1 MLDVVSVADARE
13 QFSDLMAKVAY
24 GGQRLIVERR
34 GRPLVAW
41 VSIEDLHRLQ
51 ELETAVDRQSD
62 VRRDAL
68 AAARAARQRIQIEK
82 NGVPLPD
89 AAEVIA
95 ALRKERTDDISG
107 VR

>member
-1 MLDVVSVADARE
+1 MLDAVSVADARE

-51 ELETAVDRQSD
+51 ELEIVVDRQSD
-62 VRRDAL
+62 VRRQAL
-68 AAARAARQRIQIEK
+68 TAARAARQRIQIERD
-82 NGVPLPD
+82 GEPLPD

-95 ALRKERTDDISG
+95 ALRKEHTDEIAG